1 MHSFAALPGTIER
14 LLTGSTAGSTMPLD
28 GFDDRYDRILLVYLD
43 AFGWKF
49 VERHAEHPLLVR
61 ARDEGSLLK
70 FRSQFPSTTTAHAT
84 TLQSGLPVGV
94 HGLYEW
100 FILEPSLD
108 RLIAPLLFSYAGDS
122 EAHTLVA
129 EGFSPSALFPAET
142 LHMRLGAAGVRCVGA
157 VPRGLAHTVPN
168 EALTRG
174 AEIVGFDDPPGG
186 FAGVAAALAQSERVY
201 ASVYLPSFDALMHV
215 LGPDHPDADS
225 ELVTLLGQ
233 TADGFAQIPEG
244 TLFLVVSDHGM
255 SPVSPE
261 RTTYVNVAWP
271 ELERHLRR
279 GADGKPLAPGGSC
292 RDLFLHILPGHV
304 DEVVGVLAER
314 LAGVA
319 DVLPTQRLVED
330 GTFGEELS
338 DAFLARLAE
347 VVVLPHHGEAAYWL
361 EPHRFEQRFL
371 GQHGGLSPDEMEIPL
386 LALVR

>member
-1 MHSFAALPGTIER
+1 VYSFAALPGTIEQ
-14 LLTGSTAGSTMPLD
+14 LLTGSTSGSTMPLE
-28 GFDDRYDRILLVYLD
+28 GFDERYERVLLVYLD
-43 AFGWKF
+43 AFGWRF

-61 ARDEGSLLK
+61 ARAEGSLLK

-108 RLIAPLLFSYAGDS
+108 RLIAPLLFSYAGDA
-122 EAHTLVA
+122 EAHTLVGD
-129 EGFSPSALFPAET
+129 GFSPAALFPAET
-142 LHMRLGAAGVRCVGA
+142 LHMRLAAAGVRCVGA
-157 VPRGLAHTVPN
+157 VPRGIAHTVPN

-174 AEIVGFDDPPGG
+174 AEIVGFDDPAGG
-186 FAGVAAALAQSERVY
+186 FAGVAEALAESERVY

-215 LGPDHPDADS
+215 LGPESPDAYS

-233 TADGFAQIPEG
+233 IEDGFALAPDG
-244 TLFLVVSDHGM
+244 TLLLVVSDHGM

-271 ELERHLRR
+271 ELEQHLRR

-292 RDLFLHILPGHV
+292 RDLFLHVLPGHV
-304 DEVVGVLAER
+304 DEVVDGLSER
-314 LAGVA
+314 IGGIA
-319 DVLPTQRLVED
+319 DVVRTQTLVDE
-330 GTFGEELS
+330 GTFGAELS

-347 VVVLPHHGEAAYWL
+347 VLVLPHVGEAAYWL
-361 EPHRFEQRFL
+361 EPLRFEQRFL
-371 GQHGGLSPDEMEIPL
+371 GQHGGLSPDEMDIPL